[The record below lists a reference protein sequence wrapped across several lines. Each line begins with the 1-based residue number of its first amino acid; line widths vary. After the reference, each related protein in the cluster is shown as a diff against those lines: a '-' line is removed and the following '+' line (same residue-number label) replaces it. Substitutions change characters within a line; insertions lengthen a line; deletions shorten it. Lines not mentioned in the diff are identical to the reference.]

1 MALSESLTQTTKIRL
16 NNQTYEFGMAL
27 YNPQDNG
34 IVFPFNTAAL
44 VSLSIEEDSREW
56 FKRGTLVVN
65 NNENIIE
72 RRPNERS
79 NPAANYKFRND
90 GRDILVI
97 NIKPIIDT
105 EDTLDT
111 EPFPSEGWELRY
123 LFSVYDTEDIPG
135 NSPAD
140 KILKMYFWELDYQL
154 FVEST
159 TSNWDTNRVLYDLY
173 PNLNGR
179 SSVLSDEQRKV
190 PTGLALRGLIKHIL
204 DKKSD
209 TQRFSDLWDP
219 GSSKIFYTPPTNNN
233 SIDDLEYLFHRHVAS
248 KTYGQID
255 GDVPLLYR
263 TRYNKDWVLTSLAS
277 ELSFAVDNDTSAGPL
292 QLEQFYI
299 SSTTDTG
306 VIIPSLPKTPQTNR
320 STRNLNLGYLS
331 DINNFRFVDMA
342 AMDNAFTLISL
353 PCASNSI
360 KNKTFNV
367 DVEDTNIENVK
378 EYFQNNYVK
387 RFLNNKNPTA
397 LISLNKSKTQNFNY
411 KQPYSYGSSKIDR
424 FPDARNAI
432 LKSGFFLNQCLNF
445 TVPGSTIRKSNVFI
459 GLDRRTGAV
468 DADFDEKLLGQW
480 YVIKVVHNFTQGGYN
495 NTFTCV
501 KPHADRD
508 IRIKDDVV

>member
-1 MALSESLTQTTKIRL
+1 
-16 NNQTYEFGMAL
+16 
-27 YNPQDNG
+27 
-34 IVFPFNTAAL
+34 
-44 VSLSIEEDSREW
+44 
-56 FKRGTLVVN
+56 
-65 NNENIIE
+65 
-72 RRPNERS
+72 
-79 NPAANYKFRND
+79 
-90 GRDILVI
+90 
-97 NIKPIIDT
+97 
-105 EDTLDT
+105 
-111 EPFPSEGWELRY
+111 
-123 LFSVYDTEDIPG
+123 
-135 NSPAD
+135 
-140 KILKMYFWELDYQL
+140 
-154 FVEST
+154 
-159 TSNWDTNRVLYDLY
+159 
-173 PNLNGR
+173 
-179 SSVLSDEQRKV
+179 
-190 PTGLALRGLIKHIL
+190 
-204 DKKSD
+204 
-209 TQRFSDLWDP
+209 
-219 GSSKIFYTPPTNNN
+219 
-233 SIDDLEYLFHRHVAS
+233 
-248 KTYGQID
+248 
-255 GDVPLLYR
+255 
-263 TRYNKDWVLTSLAS
+263 
-277 ELSFAVDNDTSAGPL
+277 
-292 QLEQFYI
+292 
-299 SSTTDTG
+299 
-306 VIIPSLPKTPQTNR
+306 
-320 STRNLNLGYLS
+320 
-331 DINNFRFVDMA
+331 MA

>member
-1 MALSESLTQTTKIRL
+1 MAISESLAQSSKIRL
-16 NNQTYEFGMAL
+16 NNQTYEFGMSL
-27 YNPQDNG
+27 FNPQDNG

-56 FKRGTLVVN
+56 FKRGTLIVN
-65 NNENIIE
+65 NNENLIE
-72 RRPNERS
+72 RRPNERA

-97 NIKPIIDT
+97 NIKPV
-105 EDTLDT
+105 LDS
-111 EPFPSEGWELRY
+111 ENNLDNDPFPSEGWELRY

-154 FVEST
+154 FAEST
-159 TSNWDTNRVLYDLY
+159 TSGWDTNRVLYQLY
-173 PNLNGR
+173 PELNGR

-190 PTGLALRGLIKHIL
+190 PTGEALKGLINHVL
-204 DKKSD
+204 NLKSD
-209 TQRFSDLWDP
+209 TQKFSDIWDP

-233 SIDDLEYLFHRHVAS
+233 SIDDLDYLFHRHVAS

-263 TRYNKDWVLTSLAS
+263 TRYNKEWVLTSLAN
-277 ELSFAVDNDTSAGPL
+277 ELSLAVDNDFTAGPL
-292 QLEQFYI
+292 QLEQFYLTT
-299 SSTTDTG
+299 TTDTS
-306 VIIPSLPKTPQTNR
+306 VIIPSLPKTPQTR
-320 STRNLNLGYLS
+320 RTTRNLNLGHLS
-331 DINNFRFVDMA
+331 SIDNFRFVDMA
-342 AMDNAFTLISL
+342 AVDNAFTLISL
-353 PCASNSI
+353 PCASNNL
-360 KNKTFNV
+360 KNKTFSV

-378 EYFQNNYVK
+378 NYFQDNYVK

-397 LISLNKSKTQNFNY
+397 LLSLNKSKTQNFNY
-411 KQPYSYGSSKIDR
+411 KQPYSYGATKIDR
-424 FPDARNAI
+424 FPDARNSI

-445 TVPGSTIRKSNVFI
+445 TVLGSTVRKSNVFI
-459 GLDRRTGAV
+459 GLDRATGSV

-480 YVIKVVHNFTQGGYN
+480 YVIKVVHNFTQKGYT

-501 KPHADRD
+501 KPHADKD